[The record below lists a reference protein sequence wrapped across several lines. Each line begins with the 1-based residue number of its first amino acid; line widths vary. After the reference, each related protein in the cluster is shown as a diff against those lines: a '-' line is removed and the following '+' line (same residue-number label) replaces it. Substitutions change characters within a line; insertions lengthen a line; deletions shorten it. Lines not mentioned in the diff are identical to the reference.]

1 MPNGRSLRRA
11 VTTDQT
17 SAFGVPDCS
26 DDRGM
31 WTAPDR
37 RLDRVL
43 RLLHHASPP
52 GGGAHEDRRNPGDA
66 RQNAGV
72 QPIGPKL
79 AEGRDSEIFE
89 HGRDKVLRVARDGRS
104 LVAEAEVMRYAR
116 SHGYPCPDVYDAGDG
131 YLVMDRLDG
140 LTMMET
146 VGKPLFP
153 LRRSG
158 HLLADL
164 HERLHRIPA
173 PPGIRVAPVPGDRLV
188 HRDLHPLN
196 VMMTSDGPV
205 VIDWANASA
214 GDPAF
219 DVADTWVL
227 FACATPPMSGI
238 DRFIVPVGRRILLHA
253 FLSRVDTVAARQAIP
268 AAVEHR
274 LTDRNMSPQEQA
286 RMRKLAVW
294 AAH

>member
-1 MPNGRSLRRA
+1 MP
-11 VTTDQT
+11 
-17 SAFGVPDCS
+17 
-26 DDRGM
+26 
-31 WTAPDR
+31 
-37 RLDRVL
+37 
-43 RLLHHASPP
+43 
-52 GGGAHEDRRNPGDA
+52 
-66 RQNAGV
+66 GV

-89 HGRDKVLRVARDGRS
+89 HGPEKVLRVARDGRS

-131 YLVMDRLDG
+131 YLVMDRLEG
-140 LTMMET
+140 PAMMET
-146 VGKPLFP
+146 VGKPPFP

-173 PPGIRVAPVPGDRLV
+173 PPGIRVAPLPGDRLV

-196 VMMTSDGPV
+196 VMMTPDGPV
-205 VIDWANASA
+205 VIDWSNASA

-227 FACATPPMSGI
+227 FACGTPPMGGI
-238 DRFIVPVGRRILLHA
+238 DRFIVPIGRRVLLRA
-253 FLSRVDTVAARQAIP
+253 FLSRVDTVAARRAIP
-268 AAVEHR
+268 AAVDHR
-274 LTDRNMSPQEQA
+274 LTDRHISPEEHA

-294 AAH
+294 AASG